1 MARCVNLFN
10 NPNDFSIM
18 SKKAVESILV
28 LILFVII
35 AVASSSASKVSEESA
50 YDFGYG
56 VGRVIRDIS
65 N

>member
-1 MARCVNLFN
+1 MARCVNLFINFN
-10 NPNDFSIM
+10 NFCNM
-18 SKKAVESILV
+18 SKKTIASILV
-28 LILFVII
+28 LILFVVI
-35 AVASSSASKVSEESA
+35 AAASSSASKVSEDAA

>member
-1 MARCVNLFN
+1 
-10 NPNDFSIM
+10 M
-18 SKKAVESILV
+18 SKKTIASILV
-28 LILFVII
+28 LILFVVI
-35 AVASSSASKVSEESA
+35 AAASSSASKVSEDAA